1 MSNKKTSFLDRSTNI
16 RNFCIIA
23 HIDHGK
29 STLAD
34 RFLELTNTI
43 PKNKMKE
50 QMLDQMDLERERGIT
65 IKMQPV
71 RMEYHSQA
79 SKNKKQDTNKFQNK
93 ENLEIRN
100 FELEIA
106 NSGYILNLIDTPGHM
121 DFAYEV
127 ERSLAAVEGAI
138 LLVDATKGIQAQTLA
153 NLRLAQ
159 EQKLVII
166 PVLNKIDMPAAQI
179 HEEKIKKELSQLLNI
194 DQKEILSISAKKGTG
209 VKEVLKRIIRDIP
222 SPKIE
227 IHKPF
232 KASVFDS
239 KYNSYKG
246 IIAYVRVIAG
256 TLKKGQRIKLLNAKK
271 ETDIVEIGYFLPKL
285 NAQNEI
291 NSGEIGYI
299 ATGLKDSS
307 LVKVGETI
315 VGVMSHGLR
324 IASHKPLPGYR
335 EPEPLVFA
343 NIFPSEMKSFPQL
356 KDSLEKLHLNDFSF
370 HYETINHTV
379 LGRGFKV
386 GFLGM
391 LHLEIIFERLKR
403 EYGTKIIL
411 TSPTVVYQIKT
422 KKNKEFKIFSAQELP
437 TPDEIESIG
446 EPWVEL
452 EIIVPTQYSS
462 KVYELLKLCRGIFKE
477 TKSISSNEYLL
488 IYEAPLSEI
497 IENFLDNLK
506 SASQGYA
513 SFSYKII
520 DHRLVDLIKLEFA
533 IVGEIKPS
541 LSRLVPKN
549 KAYRVARE
557 FLLRLKD
564 SLPAKQFPQALQAKI
579 GGKIIAREDIRAAR
593 KDVTGA
599 LYGGDYTRKAKLLE
613 KQKKG
618 KKKLLT
624 HASVKIP
631 EEVYLKILKRK

>member
-1 MSNKKTSFLDRSTNI
+1 MSSKKTSFLAAILNI

-50 QMLDQMDLERERGIT
+50 QMLDSMDLERERGIT

-71 RMEYHSQA
+71 RMVYFSSIQNSQ
-79 SKNKKQDTNKFQNK
+79 
-93 ENLEIRN
+93 
-100 FELEIA
+100 
-106 NSGYILNLIDTPGHM
+106 YILNLIDTPGHM

-159 EQKLVII
+159 EQRLVII
-166 PVLNKIDMPAAQI
+166 PVLNKMDMPVAQI
-179 HEEKIKKELSQLLNI
+179 RKEKIKKELSQLLNI

-209 VKEVLKRIIRDIP
+209 VEEVLKRIITDIP
-222 SPKIE
+222 SPPIE
-227 IHKPF
+227 THELF
-232 KASVFDS
+232 KALVFDS
-239 KYNSYKG
+239 SYDSYKG
-246 IIAYVRVIAG
+246 IIAYIRVVEG
-256 TLKKGQRIKLLNAKK
+256 TIKKGQRIKLLNAKK
-271 ETDIVEIGYFLPKL
+271 ESDIVEIGYFLPNL
-285 NAQNEI
+285 SARDEI
-291 NSGEIGYI
+291 SAGEIGYV

-315 VGVMSHGLR
+315 VGIVGHGSQV
-324 IASHKPLPGYR
+324 ANPKPLPGYR

-356 KDSLEKLHLNDFSF
+356 KDNLEKLHLNDFSF

-411 TSPTVVYQIKT
+411 TSPTVVYRIKT
-422 KKNKEFKIFSAQELP
+422 KKGKEFKIFSAQELP

-446 EPWVEL
+446 EPWVEI
-452 EIIVPTQYSS
+452 EIIVPAQYSS
-462 KVYELLKLCRGIFKE
+462 KVYAFLKICRGAFKE
-477 TKSISSNEYLL
+477 TKDLSANEYLI

-506 SASQGYA
+506 SVSQGYA

-520 DHRLVDLIKLEFA
+520 NYRPVDLVKLEFA

-541 LSRLVPKN
+541 LSRLVPEN

-564 SLPAKQFPQALQAKI
+564 SLPAQQFSQALQARI

-618 KKKLLT
+618 KKKLLA

-631 EEVYLKILKRK
+631 EEVYLSVLKRR

>member
-1 MSNKKTSFLDRSTNI
+1 MSNNI

-34 RFLELTNTI
+34 RFLEITNTI

-50 QMLDQMDLERERGIT
+50 QVLDQMDLERERGIT

-71 RMEYHSQA
+71 RMKYHSQI
-79 SKNKKQDTNKFQNK
+79 TNS
-93 ENLEIRN
+93 E
-100 FELEIA
+100 
-106 NSGYILNLIDTPGHM
+106 YILNLIDTPGHM

-159 EQKLVII
+159 EQRLVVI
-166 PVLNKIDMPAAQI
+166 PILNKIDMLAAQI
-179 HEEKIKKELSQLLNI
+179 NEEKIKKEFGQLLNI

-209 VKEVLKRIIRDIP
+209 VEEVLKRIISDIP
-222 SPKIE
+222 APQIKS
-227 IHKPF
+227 HKPF
-232 KASVFDS
+232 KALVFDS
-239 KYNSYKG
+239 SYDSYKG
-246 IIAYVRVIAG
+246 IIAYVRVIKG
-256 TLKKGQRIKLLNAKK
+256 VLKKGQRIKLLNAKK
-271 ETDIVEIGYFLPKL
+271 ETDMIEIGYFLPEL
-285 NAQNEI
+285 NARTEI
-291 NSGEIGYI
+291 SSGEIGYI

-315 VGVMSHGLR
+315 VGVADYKSQTLEP
-324 IASHKPLPGYR
+324 KPLAGYH

-356 KDSLEKLHLNDFSF
+356 KDNLEKLHLNDFSF
-370 HYETINHTV
+370 HYETINHIV

-411 TSPTVVYQIKT
+411 TSPTVVYRIKT
-422 KKNKEFKIFSAQELP
+422 KKDKEFKIFSAQELP
-437 TPDEIESIG
+437 TPDKIESIR
-446 EPWVEL
+446 EPWIEL
-452 EIIVPTQYSS
+452 EIIVPAQYSS
-462 KVYELLKLCRGIFKE
+462 KVYELLKLCRSVFKE
-477 TKSISSNEYLL
+477 TKNLSANEHLL
-488 IYEAPLSEI
+488 IYEVPLSEI

-506 SASQGYA
+506 SVSQGYA
-513 SFSYKII
+513 SFSYKLI
-520 DHRLVDLIKLEFA
+520 DHRPVDLAKLEFA
-533 IVGEIKPS
+533 IVGEVKPS
-541 LSRLVPKN
+541 LSRLVPEN
-549 KAYRVARE
+549 KAYRVARD

-564 SLPAKQFPQALQAKI
+564 SLPAQQFPQALQAKI

-624 HASVKIP
+624 HASVRIP
-631 EEVYLKILKRK
+631 EEVYLKILKKK

>member
-1 MSNKKTSFLDRSTNI
+1 MSNNI

-71 RMEYHSQA
+71 RMVYKEY
-79 SKNKKQDTNKFQNK
+79 T
-93 ENLEIRN
+93 
-100 FELEIA
+100 
-106 NSGYILNLIDTPGHM
+106 LNLIDTPGHM

-166 PVLNKIDMPAAQI
+166 PVLNKMDMPAAQI
-179 HEEKIKKELSQLLNI
+179 HEEKIKEEFSQLLDIN
-194 DQKEILSISAKKGTG
+194 QKEILSISAKKGTG
-209 VKEVLKRIIRDIP
+209 IKELLERIIKDIP
-222 SPKIE
+222 SPQVE
-227 IHKPF
+227 NNEPF
-232 KASVFDS
+232 RALVFDS
-239 KYNSYKG
+239 SYDSYKG
-246 IIAYVRVIAG
+246 IIAYIRVTEG
-256 TLKKGQRIKLLNAKK
+256 NLKKGQRIKLLNAKK
-271 ETDIVEIGYFLPKL
+271 ETDMIEAGYFLPEL
-285 NAQNEI
+285 NAQNKI
-291 NSGEIGYI
+291 SAGEIGYI

-315 VGVMSHGLR
+315 VGIMGRESR
-324 IASHKPLPGYR
+324 IADPKPLPGYR

-356 KDSLEKLHLNDFSF
+356 KDNLEKLHLNDFSF
-370 HYETINHTV
+370 HYETINHVV

-422 KKNKEFKIFSAQELP
+422 KKGKEFKIFSAQELP
-437 TPDEIESIG
+437 TPDEIESVG

-452 EIIVPTQYSS
+452 EIIVPAQYSS

-477 TKSISSNEYLL
+477 TKNLSANEHSLV
-488 IYEAPLSEI
+488 YEAPLSEI

-506 SASQGYA
+506 SVSQGYA
-513 SFSYKII
+513 SFSYKLI
-520 DHRLVDLIKLEFA
+520 DHRSVNLIKLEFA

-541 LSRLVPKN
+541 LSRLIPEN

-564 SLPAKQFPQALQAKI
+564 SLPAQQFPQALQAKI

-618 KKKLLT
+618 KKKLLA

-631 EEVYLKILKRK
+631 EEVYLKILKRT